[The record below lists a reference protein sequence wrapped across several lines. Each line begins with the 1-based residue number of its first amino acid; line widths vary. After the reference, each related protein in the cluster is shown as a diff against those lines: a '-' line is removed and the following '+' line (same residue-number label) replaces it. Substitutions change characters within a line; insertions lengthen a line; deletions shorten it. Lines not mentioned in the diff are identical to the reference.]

1 MLSNLEPH
9 SVLPHTG
16 GGSLSLLPVV
26 AIIAILL
33 CLQGA
38 LRMIELHRI
47 KLSDLRKFLV
57 EMNNV
62 KLSQINIV
70 KVTLRLNSMN
80 TELHV

>member
-26 AIIAILL
+26 AIVAILL

-62 KLSQINIV
+62 KFNIV